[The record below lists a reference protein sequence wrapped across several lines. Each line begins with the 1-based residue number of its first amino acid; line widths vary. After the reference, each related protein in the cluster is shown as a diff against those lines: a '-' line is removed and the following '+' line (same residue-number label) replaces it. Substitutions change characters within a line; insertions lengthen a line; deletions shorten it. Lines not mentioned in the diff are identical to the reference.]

1 MIQIYSRFLKPYAGK
16 TIAVILMTV
25 FTTFCSLLLPMISK
39 QIINNGA
46 INGDTDLIIQSMVVM
61 LSVAVVSILVSLLAN
76 YISSGVSMGFAK
88 NVRSAFFS
96 HVSELSQGDIN
107 KIGASSLFSRQ
118 TNDIQQL
125 QTMLIQMMQMFLVA
139 PIMVVG
145 GIVMAVV
152 TAPTMMWMLV
162 VVLPCAI
169 LIMVMILLRVAPIF
183 RKTQQKLDT
192 VNRVIRENLNGMRV
206 VRAFNREEYER
217 EHFEE
222 VNSDYRRLAERGN
235 KLMNCANPLMTVLI
249 NAINLLIIWFGSR
262 YMDAGNVSYGDIQA
276 FVQYVSM
283 ILNAFMLCAM
293 LLIILPR
300 VQTSAARLNEVLD
313 LEPSITDPL
322 EPLKIPEG
330 TESSIMFRN
339 VSFSYPGA
347 DVPVLSSLNFSAKK
361 GQTLA
366 IIGGTGSGK
375 STILNL
381 ITRDYDVTDGEVLLD
396 GVDVRKLA
404 QEDLRGRLAVVP
416 QKAFLFS
423 GSIFE
428 NVRYGK
434 EDASP
439 EEVEYALSVAQ
450 AKEFV
455 DQKDYGMYSYI
466 SQGGTNVSGGQR
478 QRLAIAR
485 ALVRHPDV
493 YLFDD
498 SFSALDFKTDAKLRK
513 MLKKEVKDAVTII
526 VAQRVSTI
534 QDADRIIVLDAGR
547 IIGDGTHEE
556 LMESCAVYREI
567 ALSQVSES
575 EVKGA

>member
-1 MIQIYSRFLKPYAGK
+1 M
-16 TIAVILMTV
+16 
-25 FTTFCSLLLPMISK
+25 
-39 QIINNGA
+39 
-46 INGDTDLIIQSMVVM
+46 
-61 LSVAVVSILVSLLAN
+61 
-76 YISSGVSMGFAK
+76 
-88 NVRSAFFS
+88 
-96 HVSELSQGDIN
+96 
-107 KIGASSLFSRQ
+107 
-118 TNDIQQL
+118 
-125 QTMLIQMMQMFLVA
+125 
-139 PIMVVG
+139 
-145 GIVMAVV
+145 
-152 TAPTMMWMLV
+152 
-162 VVLPCAI
+162 
-169 LIMVMILLRVAPIF
+169 
-183 RKTQQKLDT
+183 
-192 VNRVIRENLNGMRV
+192 
-206 VRAFNREEYER
+206 
-217 EHFEE
+217 
-222 VNSDYRRLAERGN
+222 
-235 KLMNCANPLMTVLI
+235 
-249 NAINLLIIWFGSR
+249 
-262 YMDAGNVSYGDIQA
+262 
-276 FVQYVSM
+276 
-283 ILNAFMLCAM
+283 
-293 LLIILPR
+293 
-300 VQTSAARLNEVLD
+300 
-313 LEPSITDPL
+313 
-322 EPLKIPEG
+322 
-330 TESSIMFRN
+330 
-339 VSFSYPGA
+339 
-347 DVPVLSSLNFSAKK
+347 
-361 GQTLA
+361 
-366 IIGGTGSGK
+366 
-375 STILNL
+375 
-381 ITRDYDVTDGEVLLD
+381 D

>member
-1 MIQIYSRFLKPYAGK
+1 
-16 TIAVILMTV
+16 
-25 FTTFCSLLLPMISK
+25 
-39 QIINNGA
+39 
-46 INGDTDLIIQSMVVM
+46 
-61 LSVAVVSILVSLLAN
+61 
-76 YISSGVSMGFAK
+76 
-88 NVRSAFFS
+88 
-96 HVSELSQGDIN
+96 
-107 KIGASSLFSRQ
+107 
-118 TNDIQQL
+118 
-125 QTMLIQMMQMFLVA
+125 MMQMFLVA